1 MSSYVEQIKDGE
13 WNIYLTRGDY
23 FATTVSML
31 SKVTGEPINPTDGS
45 LRFAVKKKYK
55 DSDDK
60 ILINRQIPLDTMLLE
75 LESADTKSLAFGAY
89 DYDIEYTD
97 AQGHPDTFIKGKLY
111 LTKEV
116 Y

>member
-1 MSSYVEQIKDGE
+1 MSSYVEKIKDGE
-13 WNIYLTRGDY
+13 WDIYLTRGDY
-23 FATTVSML
+23 FATTVSMV
-31 SKVTGEPINPTDGS
+31 SKATGEPITPTDGS

-60 ILINRQIPLDTMLLE
+60 ILINKQIPLDTMLLE

-97 AQGHPDTFIKGKLY
+97 AQGHPDTFIGGKLN

-116 Y
+116 L

>member
-1 MSSYVEQIKDGE
+1 MSSFVEKIKDGE

-23 FATTVSML
+23 FATTISML
-31 SKVTGEPINPTDGS
+31 NKATGEPINPTDGS
-45 LRFAVKKKYK
+45 LRFAMKKKYR

-75 LESADTKSLAFGAY
+75 LESADTKTFAFGEY

-97 AQGHPDTFIKGKLY
+97 AQGHPDTFIEGKLN